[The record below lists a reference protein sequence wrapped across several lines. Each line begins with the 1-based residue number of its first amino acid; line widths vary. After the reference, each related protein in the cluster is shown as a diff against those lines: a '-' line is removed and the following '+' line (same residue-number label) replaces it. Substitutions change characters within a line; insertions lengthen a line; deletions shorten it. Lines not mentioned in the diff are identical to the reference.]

1 MILIMQVAA
10 IALIKAKGGI
20 TREDPNAVRKEK
32 ILPETQERIKKRLIE
47 SKHLFCSIC
56 CEPVQYVLC

>member
-1 MILIMQVAA
+1 MSFIQAAA

-32 ILPETQERIKKRLIE
+32 MLPKTQERIKKRLIE
-47 SKHLFCSIC
+47 SKHPF
-56 CEPVQYVLC
+56 